1 MSEIGA
7 LLRLL
12 VQSDKEFK
20 ITAMTVFG
28 TPALF
33 TSQLTGG
40 HKRKGFAAYN
50 ESNAASGEVVW
61 GGSDCDVNGMP
72 IPKGALVEI
81 PVAATGSKDAVENAL
96 DVYFC
101 NTVSGENSD
110 LRVLELS

>member
-1 MSEIGA
+1 MSEVGA

-20 ITAMTVFG
+20 VTATDVFG
-28 TPALF
+28 SPAKF
-33 TSQLTGG
+33 TSQLSGG

-50 ESNAASGEVVW
+50 NSNAASGEVLW
-61 GGSDCDVNGMP
+61 GGSDCDTNGMP

-81 PVAATGSKDAVENAL
+81 PVAVTGSPDAVTGGL

-101 NTVSGENSD
+101 NTVSGEKSD